1 MFFVTLGMSQAAS
14 DCMLPNV
21 LVRRNFM
28 KFVSDEIDALFPVD
42 CYHRLVAHPPSV
54 TLNVQ
59 PIRIN
64 NLHSHN
70 SMNDMND
77 NSFSDDIKDNI
88 EIEIETRTQT
98 ENNRKMSENTKKK
111 IVVAVGPE
119 GGWEDEE
126 VLLLLSKGFS
136 LVSLGPRILRTD
148 MAVSVLL
155 GLSHDW
161 TDNRPAE

>member
-1 MFFVTLGMSQAAS
+1 MSQAAS

-21 LVRRNFM
+21 LVRRNFI

-64 NLHSHN
+64 NLYSHN

-77 NSFSDDIKDNI
+77 NNFDDIKDNI
-88 EIEIETRTQT
+88 EIEIETQTQT

>member
-1 MFFVTLGMSQAAS
+1 MFFIALGMSQAAS

-59 PIRIN
+59 PVRIN
-64 NLHSHN
+64 NLNTRN
-70 SMNDMND
+70 SMNNVND
-77 NSFSDDIKDNI
+77 NDCSDDIKDNI
-88 EIEIETRTQT
+88 EIETKTRT
-98 ENNRKMSENTKKK
+98 ENNKKKSENTKKK